1 MTPPTLER
9 WRALALYLTLF
20 GMVGTFA
27 ELLLLGHFEG
37 RPQWVPLVC
46 LAAGCLVAVWT
57 AVRPT
62 RRSVHALRGA
72 MAAFLPAG
80 VLGIFF
86 HLKSN
91 VEFELEMRP
100 SLAGSDLA
108 IEALQGAM
116 PALAP
121 GTLLQ
126 LGLLGLLVTYRHPA
140 LGADADS
147 RPDS

>member
-1 MTPPTLER
+1 M
-9 WRALALYLTLF
+9 LF
-20 GMVGTFA
+20 RSHT
-27 ELLLLGHFEG
+27 EQLWQL
-37 RPQWVPLVC
+37 VPLFLMGGGSLVLAWC
-46 LAAGCLVAVWT
+46 LARRDRTSLRVFRAVM
-57 AVRPT
+57 VLFI
-62 RRSVHALRGA
+62 SS
-72 MAAFLPAG
+72 G
-80 VLGIFF
+80 VLGVYL
-86 HLKSN
+86 HLRGN

-140 LGADADS
+140 LGAATDS

>member
-1 MTPPTLER
+1 MTPPRPER

-20 GMVGTFA
+20 GMAGTLA

-37 RPQWVPLVC
+37 RPQWVPLMC
-46 LAAGCLVAVWT
+46 LAAGCLVGAWT
-57 AVRPT
+57 AVRPS
-62 RRSVHALRGA
+62 RRSLQALRA
-72 MAAFLPAG
+72 TTAAFLPAG
-80 VLGIFF
+80 LLGIFF

-100 SLAGSDLA
+100 SLAGSDLLT
-108 IEALQGAM
+108 EALQGAM

-140 LGADADS
+140 LGAA
-147 RPDS
+147 PDSSPDS